1 MYFYI
6 QLTRCKIIDQ
16 HTGITYEDVIA
27 HKDGCDTCINN
38 TKIAAPVLDV
48 VPILS
53 NYVNERWV
61 IDTTYMR
68 EFKDDNDD
76 YEYLGVVVDHFSK
89 KAWAF
94 PMRKRSADEVKYKIY
109 CTLS

>member
-1 MYFYI
+1 MGR
-6 QLTRCKIIDQ
+6 QIIAQ
-16 HTGITYEDVIA
+16 HTGITYEDVIK
-27 HKDGCDTCINN
+27 HKDQCETCVNN

-48 VPILS
+48 VPIIS

-68 EFKDDNDD
+68 DFKDDNDG
-76 YEYLGVVVDHFSK
+76 YEYIGVVVDHFSK

-94 PMRKRSADEVKYKIY
+94 PMRTRSAQEVIPLFI
-109 CTLS
+109 TM